1 MDEPQPAP
9 AAPHPQSLPASRAE
23 GTPDTLAPLE
33 GRGQGEGSRSAPDA
47 CLTAALAALRHEDAA
62 ARAQAAWS
70 LGLIG
75 DASAIDPLVAALT
88 DAEACVREQAAWALG
103 LKGDRRVVAP
113 LLAALDDDAAP
124 VRERAVWALGLK
136 GDERAVAPLVAR
148 LHDDHAGVREQ
159 AAWALGQRGD
169 AAAVEALH
177 AAADRD
183 PEPAV
188 RDMARWSLAMLDT
201 DNDTPLDATQSG
213 ASFGEV
219 VAEALKVIQTGRS
232 DQ

>member
-1 MDEPQPAP
+1 MDEPYPA
-9 AAPHPQSLPASRAE
+9 
-23 GTPDTLAPLE
+23 
-33 GRGQGEGSRSAPDA
+33 DA
-47 CLTAALAALRHEDAA
+47 CMAAALAALGHPDAA
-62 ARAQAAWS
+62 TRAQAAWS

-75 DASAIDPLVAALT
+75 NSSAIDPLIAALS
-88 DAEACVREQAAWALG
+88 DLDSSVREQAAWALG
-103 LKGDRRVVAP
+103 LKGDRRVIP
-113 LLAALDDDAAP
+113 GLLAALEDETAL

-136 GDERAVAPLVAR
+136 GDDRTVAPLVAR
-148 LHDDHAGVREQ
+148 LADECARVREQ

-169 AAAVEALH
+169 ARAVEPLT

-201 DNDTPLDATQSG
+201 GSDAPIDPVNSG

-232 DQ
+232 DG

>member
-1 MDEPQPAP
+1 M
-9 AAPHPQSLPASRAE
+9 S
-23 GTPDTLAPLE
+23 
-33 GRGQGEGSRSAPDA
+33 DA
-47 CLTAALAALRHEDAA
+47 
-62 ARAQAAWS
+62 
-70 LGLIG
+70 
-75 DASAIDPLVAALT
+75 DPG
-88 DAEACVREQAAWALG
+88 VREQAAWALG
-103 LKGDRRVVAP
+103 LKGDRRVVP
-113 LLAALDDDAAP
+113 RLLAALDDEAAP

-136 GDERAVAPLVAR
+136 GDDRTVGPLVAR
-148 LHDDHAGVREQ
+148 LADECARVREQ

-169 AAAVEALH
+169 AQAVEPLT

-201 DNDTPLDATQSG
+201 GSDAPIDPTNSG

-232 DQ
+232 DG